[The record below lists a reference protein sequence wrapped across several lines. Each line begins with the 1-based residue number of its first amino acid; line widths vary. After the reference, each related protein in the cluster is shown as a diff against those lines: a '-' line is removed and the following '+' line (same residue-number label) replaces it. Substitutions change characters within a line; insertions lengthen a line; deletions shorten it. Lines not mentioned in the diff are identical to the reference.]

1 MHGEGE
7 REIVAND
14 VQVLSPWKLGLLG
27 TMFRTGSQGH
37 LGSEHHNEREAL
49 GLSSVGGGH
58 ASDAEGD

>member
-37 LGSEHHNEREAL
+37 IGSEDQNEREEL
-49 GLSSVGGGH
+49 GLSSQGGGH
-58 ASDAEGD
+58 ASGAE